1 MNSSRH
7 SSISSGEYAT
17 FTGQS
22 IIDAYVL
29 SCSTAAIL
37 YVSEVIK
44 ATFVYFSSLKCDAI
58 FAIVVVFPTPVGPIK
73 NITFGLSPR
82 DIVRGSPSFSII
94 FWYTAD
100 RMLSILDSFLS
111 EASISAI
118 ISSAYF
124 ESTSLSTNFLYIS
137 CKNL

>member
-73 NITFGLSPR
+73 I
-82 DIVRGSPSFSII
+82 SPSVC
-94 FWYTAD
+94 
-100 RMLSILDSFLS
+100 LQEILYGVPLV
-111 EASISAI
+111 
-118 ISSAYF
+118 
-124 ESTSLSTNFLYIS
+124 LV
-137 CKNL
+137 